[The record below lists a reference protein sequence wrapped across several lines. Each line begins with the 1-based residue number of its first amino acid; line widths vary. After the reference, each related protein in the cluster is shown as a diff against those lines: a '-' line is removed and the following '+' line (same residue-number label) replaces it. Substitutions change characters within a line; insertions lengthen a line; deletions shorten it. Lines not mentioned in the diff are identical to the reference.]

1 LWTRSDGRFRC
12 RRKDRPELHEKK
24 VLSVTEGRQDMSST
38 ARLQALVSIMRR
50 LSERMDRSGKTTEVL
65 SKEMALAV
73 GELIVSRFPEQRSF
87 VLGIDLRQLAKS
99 VLKKPTRAARGYC
112 RICQGRKGACEAC
125 RPTLPTPPPLSR
137 AEYAEHARQTA
148 IREREREADEEK
160 LRRLRALNREI
171 LVVLVGC
178 GASKADKAMP
188 AKYLYTGSLFRS
200 AYAAAER
207 VADDFMIISAGH
219 GLLSPD
225 AVTEPY
231 ERDLSKDRLRD
242 REAWGWRVG
251 SSIAS
256 RYLGMKVRIIAL
268 AGSTYTDVL
277 RFPLSLRGIRLET
290 PLDGLGLGERLR
302 ELKSWRP

>member
-1 LWTRSDGRFRC
+1 MG
-12 RRKDRPELHEKK
+12 
-24 VLSVTEGRQDMSST
+24 ST
-38 ARLQALVSIMRR
+38 ARLQALVTIMRR
-50 LSERMDRSGKTTEVL
+50 LSERIDRTGKRSEAIAN
-65 SKEMALAV
+65 EMALAV
-73 GELIVSRFPEQRSF
+73 GALIVGRFPEQRSF
-87 VLGIDLRQLAKS
+87 VQGIDLRQLAKS
-99 VLKKPTRAARGYC
+99 VLKEPSRAVRRYC
-112 RICQGRKGACEAC
+112 RVCQGRKGPCEAC

-137 AEYAEHARQTA
+137 AEYAEHAKQTA

-207 VADDFMIISAGH
+207 VADDIMIISAGH
-219 GLLSPD
+219 ELLSPD

-251 SSIAS
+251 AAIVS

-290 PLDGLGLGERLR
+290 PLDGLGLGVRLR
-302 ELKSWRP
+302 VLKTWRP

>member
-1 LWTRSDGRFRC
+1 
-12 RRKDRPELHEKK
+12 
-24 VLSVTEGRQDMSST
+24 MSTT

-50 LSERMDRSGKTTEVL
+50 LSERIDRTGKRTETIAN
-65 SKEMALAV
+65 EMALGV
-73 GELIVSRFPEQRSF
+73 RELIVSRFPEQRGF

-99 VLKKPTRAARGYC
+99 VLKEPTRVERRHC
-112 RICQGRKGACEAC
+112 RVCQGRKGPCEAC
-125 RPTLPTPPPLSR
+125 RPTLPTPPPSSR
-137 AEYAEHARQTA
+137 AEYAEHAKQTA

-160 LRRLRALNREI
+160 LRRLRALHREI

-178 GASKADKAMP
+178 GASKAEKAMP

-207 VADDFMIISAGH
+207 VADDIMIISAGH

-225 AVTEPY
+225 AATEPY

-242 REAWGWRVG
+242 REAWGSRV
-251 SSIAS
+251 SAAIAS
-256 RYLGMKVRIIAL
+256 RYLGMTVRIIAL
-268 AGSTYTDVL
+268 AGSTYTDVM

-290 PLDGLGLGERLR
+290 PLNGLGIGERLR
-302 ELKSWRP
+302 VLKSWSP

>member
-1 LWTRSDGRFRC
+1 MG
-12 RRKDRPELHEKK
+12 
-24 VLSVTEGRQDMSST
+24 ST

-50 LSERMDRSGKTTEVL
+50 LSERIDRTGKRTETIAN
-65 SKEMALAV
+65 EMALAV
-73 GELIVSRFPEQRSF
+73 GELIVGRFPEQRNF
-87 VLGIDLRQLAKS
+87 VLGIDLRRLAKS
-99 VLKKPTRAARGYC
+99 VLKEPTRTARRYC
-112 RICQGRKGACEAC
+112 KVCQGRKGPCEAC

-137 AEYAEHARQTA
+137 AEYAEHERQTA
-148 IREREREADEEK
+148 FREREREADEEK

-178 GASKADKAMP
+178 GASKAERAMP

-207 VADDFMIISAGH
+207 VADDIMIISAGH

-242 REAWGWRVG
+242 REAWGSRV
-251 SSIAS
+251 SAAIAS
-256 RYLGMKVRIIAL
+256 RYLGMTVRVIAL
-268 AGSTYTDVL
+268 AGSTYTDVM
-277 RFPLSLRGIRLET
+277 RFPLSHRGIRLET
-290 PLDGLGLGERLR
+290 PLDGLGIGERLR
-302 ELKSWRP
+302 VLKSWSP